1 MIVLILVGLFIAFL
15 ITSEKVFERTNYY
28 KKYYSATDKI
38 EKTNRLDFVNTG
50 STFAYY
56 GLDYNSVGVNGLN
69 LAFSPQSLELDF
81 KLLKHFENRYNPGV
95 TIFIVISDL
104 AFAKKKYADPKMIEK
119 YYKILNLKEIDNY
132 NLLKAIRAKYFPV
145 LYNWKNFLRFHW
157 DISPDKEL
165 ELSVNEND
173 REAVE
178 ADAYRRCKSWID
190 EFGLKDLKDGRQSVK
205 FTGEFSYT
213 IGIVKDMIEW
223 CSERG
228 YKPIIVNLP
237 VAKEMKNFFSQEF
250 LDAFYYDC
258 LKKAIGNNEAN
269 VKFIDF
275 QKDER
280 LSDYLLFLDSCRLN
294 KAGREIITRLLLKE
308 INN

>member
-28 KKYYSATDKI
+28 KKYYSVTDKI

-56 GLDYNSVGVNGLN
+56 GLDYNSMGVNGLN

-104 AFAKKKYADPKMIEK
+104 AFAKKKYTDPKTIEK

-132 NLLKAIRAKYFPV
+132 NLFKAIRAKYFPV

-157 DISPDKEL
+157 DIGPDKEF

-190 EFGLKDLKDGRQSVK
+190 EFGLKDLKDGCQSVK

-237 VAKEMKNFFSQEF
+237 VAEEMKNFFSQEF

-258 LKKAIGNNEAN
+258 LKKAIGNNEVN